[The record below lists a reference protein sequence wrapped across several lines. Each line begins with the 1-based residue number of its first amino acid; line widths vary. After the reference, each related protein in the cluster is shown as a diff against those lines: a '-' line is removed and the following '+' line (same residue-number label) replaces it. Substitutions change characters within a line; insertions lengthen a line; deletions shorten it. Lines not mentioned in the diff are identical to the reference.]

1 MGKRPQ
7 RPEFQ
12 RSGRHFDNPEDIVG
26 SQVGWLQIA
35 AFSRKVPSGNRNT
48 YYYKC
53 LCSCGQ
59 EVELTR
65 WKIITKHTGSCG
77 CRKTRSRSDNP
88 SWRGHD
94 EISSK
99 FWSGNLARAKKKG
112 LDFTLSIE
120 EAWQVFQD
128 QGARCAL
135 SGLPLVMVDQWD
147 NKDRKYAGTRTAS
160 LDRIDNSRGYALD
173 NVHWVHKDIN
183 RMKSDFEVEDFVRLC
198 RCIAGHRE
206 GKL

>member
-1 MGKRPQ
+1 M
-7 RPEFQ
+7 
-12 RSGRHFDNPEDIVG
+12 
-26 SQVGWLQIA
+26 
-35 AFSRKVPSGNRNT
+35 AFSRKVPRGNRNT

-77 CRKTRSRSDNP
+77 CRKTRSGADNP
-88 SWRGHD
+88 SWKGHE

-99 FWSGNLARAKKKG
+99 FWSNNSARAKKKG
-112 LDFTLSIE
+112 MDFTLSIE
-120 EAWQVFQD
+120 EAWGIFQE

-147 NKDRKYAGTRTAS
+147 RKTRKYTGTRTAS
-160 LDRIDNSRGYALD
+160 LDRIDNTRGYVAG
-173 NVHWVHKDIN
+173 NVHWVHKNIN
-183 RMKSDFEVEDFVRLC
+183 RMKSDFGVAEFIRLC
-198 RCIAGHRE
+198 QCVARTQE
-206 GKL
+206 SET